1 MLTNQK
7 PTGMSSGMP
16 GGLALGV
23 LAAMVL
29 TVLLGCL
36 LAMLIGREMLPE
48 ENVGY
53 GVMAVLFVSSAI
65 GSTVA
70 YKRIRHRRLMV
81 FILSGICYLVT
92 LTGLTALFFGGQ
104 YEGIFPT
111 AMLIIGGSGVGFLR
125 SASAGRGGKGRK
137 KTRQFR

>member
-1 MLTNQK
+1 
-7 PTGMSSGMP
+7 
-16 GGLALGV
+16 
-23 LAAMVL
+23 MVL

-36 LAMLIGREMLPE
+36 LAVLIAKEVLPE

-53 GVMAVLFVSSAI
+53 GVMAVLFVSSAV

-81 FILSGICYLVT
+81 FVLSGICYLVT

-111 AMLIIGGSGVGFLR
+111 AMLIIGGTGVAFLR
-125 SASAGRGGKGRK
+125 SASKGRGGKPRK
-137 KTRQFR
+137 KSRHFR

>member
-1 MLTNQK
+1 MLSNRK
-7 PTGMSSGMP
+7 PTGTSSSIP
-16 GGLALGV
+16 GGLAIGV
-23 LAAMVL
+23 MAAMLL

-36 LAMLIGREMLPE
+36 LAVLVSREVFQE
-48 ENVGY
+48 DAIGY
-53 GVMAVLFVSSAI
+53 GVMAIPFLSSAVG
-65 GSTVA
+65 GSAA
-70 YKRIRHRRLMV
+70 YSRIRHRRMLV
-81 FILSGICYLVT
+81 FALSGLSYLVT

-125 SASAGRGGKGRK
+125 SASAGRGGKGHK

>member
-7 PTGMSSGMP
+7 PTGMSSGIP

-36 LAMLIGREMLPE
+36 LAVLIAKEVLPE

-81 FILSGICYLVT
+81 FVLSGICYLVT

-111 AMLIIGGSGVGFLR
+111 AMLIIGGTGVAFLR
-125 SASAGRGGKGRK
+125 SASTGRGWKPHK
-137 KTRQFR
+137 KSRHFR

>member
-36 LAMLIGREMLPE
+36 LAVLIAKEVLPE

-53 GVMAVLFVSSAI
+53 GVMAVLFVSSAV

-81 FILSGICYLVT
+81 FVLSGICYLVT

-111 AMLIIGGSGVGFLR
+111 AMLIIGGTGVAFLR
-125 SASAGRGGKGRK
+125 SASMGRGGKPRK
-137 KTRQFR
+137 KSRHFR

>member
-16 GGLALGV
+16 GGLALGG

-36 LAMLIGREMLPE
+36 LAVLIAKEVLPE

-81 FILSGICYLVT
+81 FVLSGICYLVT

-111 AMLIIGGSGVGFLR
+111 AMLIIGGTGVAFLR
-125 SASAGRGGKGRK
+125 SASMGRGWKPHK
-137 KTRQFR
+137 KSRHFR

>member
-7 PTGMSSGMP
+7 PTGMSSGIP

-36 LAMLIGREMLPE
+36 LAVLIAKEVLPE

-81 FILSGICYLVT
+81 FVLSGICYLVT

-111 AMLIIGGSGVGFLR
+111 AMLIIGGTGVAFLR
-125 SASAGRGGKGRK
+125 SASMSRGWKPHK
-137 KTRQFR
+137 KSRHFR